1 MQVKNIYLK
10 MTLDGDYEVIL
21 TVPRNEQ
28 KTVMKLMEDFKAKSD
43 KEWQAEIA
51 VKKKKRSLDANGKA
65 WLLLGQI
72 AEELSKET
80 PISAEEIY
88 RKMIPDVS
96 KGEIIPIRN
105 DALDDWIY
113 RWEHKPSNKIGWIS
127 KSIGKS
133 KIEGYT
139 NTINWFGSS
148 CFDTAE
154 MHKLLTLIVQECKQ
168 LNIETLSP
176 LELERLVQM
185 HGNG

>member
-1 MQVKNIYLK
+1 MQVKNIDARF
-10 MTLDGDYEVIL
+10 TLNGDCEVIL
-21 TVPRNEQ
+21 TVPKGERDNI
-28 KTVMKLMEDFKAKSD
+28 KSLMDEFKSKMD
-43 KEWQAEIA
+43 KVWEA
-51 VKKKKRSLDANGKA
+51 VISVKRKKRSLDANAKA

-88 RKMIPDVS
+88 KRMIPDIS

-105 DALDDWIY
+105 EAVETWIY
-113 RWEHKPSNKIGWIS
+113 NWEHKPSTKIGWIS
-127 KSIGKS
+127 KSLGKS

-148 CFDTAE
+148 CFDTIE

-168 LNIETLSP
+168 LDIETLSP
-176 LELERLVQM
+176 AELERLVQM
-185 HGNG
+185 HGQ

>member
-1 MQVKNIYLK
+1 MQVKNIDIK
-10 MTLDGDYEVIL
+10 MRLSGDYELIL
-21 TVPRNEQ
+21 TVPKKEQ
-28 KTVMKLMEDFKAKSD
+28 KAVLKLMEDFKAKAD
-43 KEWQAEIA
+43 KEWQAEIS

-88 RKMIPDVS
+88 KRMIPDIS

-105 DALDDWIY
+105 EAVETWIY
-113 RWEHKPSNKIGWIS
+113 NWEHKPSTKIGWIS
-127 KSIGKS
+127 KSLGKS

-148 CFDTAE
+148 CFDTIE
-154 MHKLLTLIVQECKQ
+154 MSKLLNLIVQECNQ
-168 LNIETLSP
+168 LGIETLSP
-176 LELERLVQM
+176 DELERLVQM
-185 HGNG
+185 HGQ